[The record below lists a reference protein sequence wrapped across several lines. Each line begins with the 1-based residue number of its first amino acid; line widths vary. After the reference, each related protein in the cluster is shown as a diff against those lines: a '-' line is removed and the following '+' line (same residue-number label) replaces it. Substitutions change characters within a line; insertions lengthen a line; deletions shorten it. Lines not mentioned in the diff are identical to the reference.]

1 MREARFPRGTLPALP
16 DIPVEIPAPPAYPDP
31 PDQSL
36 LIAVLPIAVFGVVAL
51 LSVIISL
58 GGGSN
63 SPFFLVTLAMFGA
76 DVRFWS

>member
-1 MREARFPRGTLPALP
+1 MTEIRLPRGTLPTLP
-16 DIPVEIPAPPAYPDP
+16 DLPVEIPAPPPYPDP

-36 LIAVLPIAVFGVVAL
+36 LIAVLPIAVFGMVAL

-63 SPFFLVTLAMFGA
+63 SPFFLVTLSMFGVSA
-76 DVRFWS
+76 GVTV